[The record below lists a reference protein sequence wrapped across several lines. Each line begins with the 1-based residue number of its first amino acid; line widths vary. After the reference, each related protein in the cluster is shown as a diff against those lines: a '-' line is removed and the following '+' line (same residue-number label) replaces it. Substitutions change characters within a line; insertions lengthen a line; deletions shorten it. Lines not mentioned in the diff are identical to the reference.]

1 MPHRFEP
8 NLWACSTSTRSRRRS
23 RYSGHHAQTW
33 RAEVRFKPITRTSA
47 AAQVRERVRD
57 VLLGD
62 RDVEVTARDQRAVE
76 ALRVEPRGGLDREAL
91 GAARPEPV
99 DKRHDPQLSVVAGG
113 RGHAANIMPEPPA
126 ADDSAGEHR
135 MASPTHVPATAY
147 GGRHQHLMTSP
158 QSRTDALPSAEGDL
172 SDGLPERSYPGF
184 FSSAKSFALP
194 AGNRFG
200 PEGVRGYYIDLRV
213 KAEEAVWPHA
223 SLGRLEDRL
232 WVRVHQWGLGAY
244 ERYLAGEGEQ
254 WLRNAMEVGRYAL
267 SQQVARR
274 PARRPVAEPPALHED
289 LPAAGRVAVGD
300 GAGRGREPA
309 GAAVPRDRRR
319 ALGRRRAARGAPRC
333 ALPSAEGGVQAPL
346 DGRAWPE
353 EYPTDPPSYVL
364 NGGIFALWGLYDVG
378 AALGDDEIAREF
390 EQGADTL
397 AANLHRWDTGYWSRY
412 DLFPHPVM
420 NVASSFYHALHTSQ
434 LESMQVIAP
443 RPEFEAAAAR
453 FAALRGSPC
462 QHRAAHSR
470 ARCCSGSRSRATS

>member
-1 MPHRFEP
+1 
-8 NLWACSTSTRSRRRS
+8 
-23 RYSGHHAQTW
+23 
-33 RAEVRFKPITRTSA
+33 
-47 AAQVRERVRD
+47 
-57 VLLGD
+57 
-62 RDVEVTARDQRAVE
+62 
-76 ALRVEPRGGLDREAL
+76 
-91 GAARPEPV
+91 
-99 DKRHDPQLSVVAGG
+99 
-113 RGHAANIMPEPPA
+113 
-126 ADDSAGEHR
+126 
-135 MASPTHVPATAY
+135 
-147 GGRHQHLMTSP
+147 MTSQ

-194 AGNRFG
+194 AGSRFG

-244 ERYLAGEGEQ
+244 ERYLAGEGEK

-267 SQQVARR
+267 SQQVRGGPRDGLWLNRLPYTKTFQLPAGWPSAMAQGEGASLLARLYLETGEERWADAARR
-274 PARRPVAEPPALHED
+274 AVAAM
-289 LPAAGRVAVGD
+289 R
-300 GAGRGREPA
+300 
-309 GAAVPRDRRR
+309 
-319 ALGRRRAARGAPRC
+319 
-333 ALPSAEGGVQAPL
+333 LPSAEGGVQARV

-378 AALGDDEIAREF
+378 AALGDEEIAREF
-390 EQGADTL
+390 REGADTL

-453 FAALRGSPC
+453 FAGYANRRLNTGRAFARKVLFRLAVPRNELAGRPLRALR
-462 QHRAAHSR
+462 
-470 ARCCSGSRSRATS
+470 ARRPKSST